1 MSLSIGNGN
10 VSGLYVGS
18 QEAYKAYLG
27 STLVY
32 SKELPNVSYLCNYN
46 ARNFNAA
53 TQTFV
58 RSENSQLF
66 AYDLTNNVGNTG
78 HTYTKSGGCVSLD
91 GHFAFQH
98 SFADA
103 SSNPFNVDNGNTELT
118 VIYKASFNEVANAVS
133 LVANR
138 MENTDTDWTVHK
150 NVMNIGTGNYGEFLI
165 STGQVATVVIR
176 IDNQGVL
183 QRKWIEQNRSASDT
197 VHTISL
203 DYVSDKINF
212 FGDID
217 AIQGSVVDI
226 FMGDFYW
233 LYISRNYLTDAQ
245 VAEVIAYNG

>member
-10 VSGLYVGS
+10 VSGLYVGN

-91 GHFAFQH
+91 GNYAFQH
-98 SFADA
+98 SFADT
-103 SSNPFNVDNGNTELT
+103 SSNPFNVDNGDSELT
-118 VIYKASFNEVANAVS
+118 VIYKASFGTAGNFEALVS
-133 LVANR
+133 NR
-138 MENTDTDWTVHK
+138 MENTDCDWTVYK
-150 NVMNIGTGNYGEFLI
+150 NDISFGTSEHSSIMIPEG
-165 STGQVATVVIR
+165 TVATVAIR
-176 IDNQGVL
+176 VDNQGNVE
-183 QRKWIEQNRSASDT
+183 RKWVEQNRTASGT
-197 VHTISL
+197 VYTLSL
-203 DYVSDKINF
+203 DYVSDKITF
-212 FGDID
+212 FGN
-217 AIQGSVVDI
+217 QGNTQLYD
-226 FMGDFYW
+226 FFFGDFYW
-233 LYISRNYLTDAQ
+233 LYISKNCLTDEQ
-245 VAEVIAYNG
+245 VAQVIAYNG